1 MQNKAGTQLNWNCFS
16 CKILFSTHEKWSCH
30 FLWFLSVWNDKNTFE
45 LIFLSLLWFWSQWF
59 HSEIYKITTFI
70 KTSIT
75 NCGVKVIIINS
86 SIKINDSHY
95 LNKSIKIQHW
105 LLYNNDWSTKAL
117 QTTRWFPWRQQG
129 RGHLFTQKF
138 SRLFWARSNTAD
150 AMEQEAAERH
160 DITDSR
166 SSRQRGG
173 TDFKSLTTDVKLRL
187 FFI

>member
-1 MQNKAGTQLNWNCFS
+1 M
-16 CKILFSTHEKWSCH
+16 
-30 FLWFLSVWNDKNTFE
+30 KNNLVTFYDFFQFE
-45 LIFLSLLWFWSQWF
+45 MIKTLLIFLSLLWFWSQWF

-187 FFI
+187 FFF

>member
-1 MQNKAGTQLNWNCFS
+1 MISFSLKWQKHIRVHFSFTFMILISVITQWNIQDYYIYKNLYHKLWCKSHNYKFVYKNKRLS
-16 CKILFSTHEKWSCH
+16 LFK
-30 FLWFLSVWNDKNTFE
+30 LIYKNT
-45 LIFLSLLWFWSQWF
+45 
-59 HSEIYKITTFI
+59 T
-70 KTSIT
+70 
-75 NCGVKVIIINS
+75 
-86 SIKINDSHY
+86 
-95 LNKSIKIQHW
+95 HW
-105 LLYNNDWSTKAL
+105 LLYNNDSSTNAL

-150 AMEQEAAERH
+150 AMEHEAAERH

-187 FFI
+187 FFT